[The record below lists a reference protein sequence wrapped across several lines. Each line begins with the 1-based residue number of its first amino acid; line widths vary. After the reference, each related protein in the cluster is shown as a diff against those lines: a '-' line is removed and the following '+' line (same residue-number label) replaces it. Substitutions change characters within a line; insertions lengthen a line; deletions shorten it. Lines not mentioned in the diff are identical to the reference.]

1 MRNGYIFATSA
12 VLLLAGAAKWSHAS
26 AGALAE
32 NVAELDEIVITAQKR
47 PEKLQDVPV
56 SAVVVSAQAL
66 ANANIADLSD
76 LNNLVPSVQLNG
88 TINGRVP
95 TGIRGISSVSNEQ
108 TVGIS
113 SGVAI
118 NIDGV
123 PVPSDSFDANNVAG
137 IQNVE
142 VLLGPQSTLGG
153 RTAASGLIN
162 LTTRGP
168 TDTLQG
174 FATTTATDDNEYRV
188 EGFISGPL
196 SSRVD
201 ASLSVY
207 KNTTP
212 YPITN
217 VAFGT
222 KTTQDVSG
230 ARAKVLFKVTD
241 DLDVTVMAHNE
252 LTQGHGMNFVYSYI
266 TPGAFLLAPPLT
278 QASLFSGVTI
288 GPNNLSYNSP
298 VTQSGAS
305 HRDKDYSVII
315 EDRLPGGYTL
325 ASTTAYQHEDQDQV
339 QDLFTVDEYFFNVLT
354 GGHAPPFNDTQQQ
367 LNTVQQTSE
376 ELKLLSPVDLPVSFL
391 LGAFFSDTRVEEL
404 YTRDLAP
411 ALLDV
416 DVVSTTKTYDLY
428 GRSAWKF
435 TPTTTLTVGLR
446 FNHDV
451 ISYTYDEI
459 VDAITPSDV
468 VGPYYSASSSSSNTG
483 VGDISLKQ
491 QFTDN
496 VMGYVSY
503 SRGYSPSA
511 YDTSAALFSAAPL
524 QPVAK
529 ETINS
534 YEIGTKGTYF
544 DRTLTLNADV
554 FDTIYTN
561 YQIQTF
567 ASVPGAVNPPLQLSS
582 AGKAETRGVEA
593 SVDWLATRLTKLSLN
608 AAYIDAKFVTYTGAE
623 CYGTG
628 PGLQTAGCSSEIV
641 HGVPQLVQNV
651 SGDTMPNSPK
661 FKANLAADQRVPLPG
676 IPYELL
682 FGGTYAYRTKAEML
696 PDQNPYAIQAGFG
709 LLNLSAAIQTSD
721 AKFSARLF
729 VNNVTNHHYFTD
741 IEDFW
746 TGPWN
751 GNAVIGQPARD
762 SVRYAGIKLTASF

>member
-1 MRNGYIFATSA
+1 
-12 VLLLAGAAKWSHAS
+12 
-26 AGALAE
+26 
-32 NVAELDEIVITAQKR
+32 
-47 PEKLQDVPV
+47 
-56 SAVVVSAQAL
+56 
-66 ANANIADLSD
+66 
-76 LNNLVPSVQLNG
+76 
-88 TINGRVP
+88 
-95 TGIRGISSVSNEQ
+95 
-108 TVGIS
+108 
-113 SGVAI
+113 
-118 NIDGV
+118 
-123 PVPSDSFDANNVAG
+123 
-137 IQNVE
+137 
-142 VLLGPQSTLGG
+142 
-153 RTAASGLIN
+153 
-162 LTTRGP
+162 
-168 TDTLQG
+168 
-174 FATTTATDDNEYRV
+174 
-188 EGFISGPL
+188 
-196 SSRVD
+196 
-201 ASLSVY
+201 
-207 KNTTP
+207 
-212 YPITN
+212 
-217 VAFGT
+217 
-222 KTTQDVSG
+222 
-230 ARAKVLFKVTD
+230 
-241 DLDVTVMAHNE
+241 MAHNE

-278 QASLFSGVTI
+278 QASLFTGVTI

-367 LNTVQQTSE
+367 LNTIQQTSE
-376 ELKLLSPVDLPVSFL
+376 ELKLVSPADLPVSFL
-391 LGAFFSDTRVEEL
+391 LGAFFSDTRVEEI

-428 GRSAWKF
+428 GRTAWKL

-496 VMGYVSY
+496 VMGYLSY
-503 SRGYSPSA
+503 SRGYSPAA

-567 ASVPGAVNPPLQLSS
+567 ASVPGAINPPLQLSS

-593 SVDWLATRLTKLSLN
+593 SADWLATRTTRLSLN

-628 PGLQTAGCSSEIV
+628 PGLQTVGCSSEIV
-641 HGVPQLVQNV
+641 NGVPQLVQNV

-661 FKANLAADQRVPLPG
+661 FKANFSAEQRVPLPG